1 MNIRVNSNLL
11 NNNQVTDTSQTQQTA
26 APRLGATLA
35 RQISDMN
42 VGDVF
47 TGKITD
53 LTGQSLQLLLSDK
66 SQISAKLSAM
76 MKLQVGQTMSFEVT
90 SNAGGKVQ
98 LTPLYAN
105 LTGEN
110 QVAKALGEAGLPY
123 DARTSEMVKSM
134 MEQGMKI
141 DADSLLDMAR
151 TVNNYPDAAPASIVN
166 MKALDIPLNAE
177 NVQQFEIY
185 RNNAHQIA
193 EHVGGIAEG
202 FSEVAGESPAV
213 NNMLLDIFVGEAD
226 PAIGELLRDA
236 KALAA
241 EAEGVGETAPTD
253 ANGADNTAEEAASAS
268 NEAGAVYTASQG
280 ETSDKGAVT
289 VNGQTVPEGTVAE
302 GAAQTEIT
310 VKDNTAK
317 PNFYGDNTVTDTLE
331 ELYTPEEKEKLAEDL
346 NKLGVP
352 KNLTDK
358 LQNNELSTRDTL
370 NLVRNAISQGSEGLS
385 GENLQQFTENVK
397 HMLKTPEYSKLV
409 KNEIMNE
416 LLMKPEDVADKEK
429 VQEYFQRVVR
439 DTAKAQEILQSTGRG
454 DTTLAAANQ
463 DLHDNID
470 FMNQM
475 NQVFTYMQMPLKM
488 ASEAQHGDLYIY
500 TNKKKLQ
507 SGDGNVSA
515 LLHLDMTH
523 LGTMDVH
530 VSMNPEGVVNTHFI
544 LQDESMIDFIAEHL
558 PELDDRINRRGY
570 HMHSDVS
577 LNSEKKTVPEIMF
590 DKGKNAKLI
599 QYTAFDAKA

>member
-11 NNNQVTDTSQTQQTA
+11 NNQQVSDTTQTQQTVS
-26 APRLGATLA
+26 PRLGSTLA
-35 RQISDMN
+35 SAITDMN

-53 LTGQSLQLLLSDK
+53 MNGQALQLLLSDK

-76 MKLQVGQTMSFEVT
+76 MRLQVGQTMSFEVT

-141 DADSLLDMAR
+141 DADSLLAMAR
-151 TVNNYPDAAPASIVN
+151 SVNNYPDAAPASIVN
-166 MKALDIPLNAE
+166 MKALDIPLNPE

-202 FSEVAGESPAV
+202 FAEVAGESV
-213 NNMLLDIFVGEAD
+213 STNNMLLDIFVGEAD
-226 PAIGELLRDA
+226 PEIGQLLREA
-236 KALAA
+236 KALEASIQEAGTPEVENVMTDAQGAPIGEQAVAA
-241 EAEGVGETAPTD
+241 ENA
-253 ANGADNTAEEAASAS
+253 EAAALS
-268 NEAGAVYTASQG
+268 
-280 ETSDKGAVT
+280 
-289 VNGQTVPEGTVAE
+289 E
-302 GAAQTEIT
+302 GALKSEVREAIGSDPGANVTI
-310 VKDNTAK
+310 KAGGRND
-317 PNFYGDNTVTDTLE
+317 FYGENTVTDDLE
-331 ELYTPEEKEKLAEDL
+331 ELYTPDEKKHLADEL

-358 LQNNELSTRDTL
+358 IKNDELTPRDTL
-370 NLVRNAISQGSEGLS
+370 NLVRNAISQGSEGLT
-385 GENLQQFTENVK
+385 GEALKEFGDNVR
-397 HMLKTPEYSKLV
+397 HLLKTPEYTKLV

-416 LLMKPEDVADKEK
+416 LLMKPEEVADKEK
-429 VQEYFQRVVR
+429 VQEYFQKVVR
-439 DTAKAQEILQSTGRG
+439 DTARAAEALQSTGHG
-454 DTTLAAANQ
+454 ETTLAAANQ
-463 DLHDNID
+463 DLHDNLD

-475 NQVFTYMQMPLKM
+475 NQMFTYMQMPLKL
-488 ASEAQHGDLYIY
+488 ASEAQHGDLYVY
-500 TNKKKLQ
+500 TNKKKLA

-530 VSMNPEGVVNTHFI
+530 VSMNKENVVNTHFI
-544 LQDESMIDFIAEHL
+544 LQNEEMIDFIAEHL
-558 PELDDRINRRGY
+558 PELDERINRRGY

-577 LNSEKKTVPEIMF
+577 INSEKKTVPEIMF

>member
-11 NNNQVTDTSQTQQTA
+11 NNQQVSDTTQTQQTVS
-26 APRLGATLA
+26 PRLGSTLA
-35 RQISDMN
+35 STITDMN

-53 LTGQSLQLLLSDK
+53 MNGQALQLLLSDK

-76 MKLQVGQTMSFEVT
+76 MRLQVGQTMSFEVT

-141 DADSLLDMAR
+141 DADSLLAMAR
-151 TVNNYPDAAPASIVN
+151 SVNNYPDAAPASIVN
-166 MKALDIPLNAE
+166 MKALDIPLNPE

-202 FSEVAGESPAV
+202 FAEVAGESIST

-226 PAIGELLRDA
+226 PEIGQLLRDA
-236 KALAA
+236 KAL
-241 EAEGVGETAPTD
+241 EA
-253 ANGADNTAEEAASAS
+253 SIQ
-268 NEAGAVYTASQG
+268 EAGAPEVENVMTDAQG
-280 ETSDKGAVT
+280 APIGEQAVAAE
-289 VNGQTVPEGTVAE
+289 NAEAAALSE
-302 GAAQTEIT
+302 GALKSEVREAIGSDPGANMTI
-310 VKDNTAK
+310 KAGGRND
-317 PNFYGDNTVTDTLE
+317 FYGENTVTDDLE
-331 ELYTPEEKEKLAEDL
+331 ELYTPDEKKHLADEL

-358 LQNNELSTRDTL
+358 IKNDELTPRDTL
-370 NLVRNAISQGSEGLS
+370 NLVRNAISQGSEGLT
-385 GENLQQFTENVK
+385 GEALKEFGDNVR
-397 HMLKTPEYSKLV
+397 HLLKTPEYTKLV

-416 LLMKPEDVADKEK
+416 LLMKPEEVADKEK
-429 VQEYFQRVVR
+429 VQEYFQKVVR
-439 DTAKAQEILQSTGRG
+439 DTARAAEALQSTGHG
-454 DTTLAAANQ
+454 ETTLAAANQ

-475 NQVFTYMQMPLKM
+475 NQMFTYMQMPLKL
-488 ASEAQHGDLYIY
+488 ASEAQHGDLYVY
-500 TNKKKLQ
+500 TNKKKLA

-530 VSMNPEGVVNTHFI
+530 VSMNKENVVNTHFI
-544 LQDESMIDFIAEHL
+544 LQNEEMIDFIAEHL
-558 PELDDRINRRGY
+558 PELDERINRRGY

-577 LNSEKKTVPEIMF
+577 INSEKKTVPEIMF

>member
-1 MNIRVNSNLL
+1 MNIRVNSNLI
-11 NNNQVTDTSQTQQTA
+11 NNNQNQIADTSQMQQAQVQRSGTS
-26 APRLGATLA
+26 LA
-35 RQISDMN
+35 NQIQGMN

-47 TGKITD
+47 TGKIAD
-53 LTGQSLQLLLSDK
+53 MSGQTLQLLLSDK
-66 SQISAKLSAM
+66 SQISAKLSTM
-76 MKLQVGQTMSFEVT
+76 MKLQIGQTMSFEVT

-123 DARTSEMVKSM
+123 DARSSEMVKAM
-134 MEQGMKI
+134 MEQGQKI

-151 TVNNYPDAAPASIVN
+151 TVNNYPDAAPSSIVN
-166 MKALDIPLNAE
+166 MKALDIPLNPE
-177 NVQQFEIY
+177 TVQQFEIY

-193 EHVGGIAEG
+193 EHVGGIASG
-202 FSEVAGESPAV
+202 FSEVAGESLSM

-226 PAIGELLRDA
+226 PELGNLLSEA

-241 EAEGVGETAPTD
+241 E
-253 ANGADNTAEEAASAS
+253 TAEAAAGEGQGAVPDEAAA
-268 NEAGAVYTASQG
+268 AGKQG
-280 ETSDKGAVT
+280 EAVASE
-289 VNGQTVPEGTVAE
+289 NPAGQIPVEGEALA
-302 GAAQTEIT
+302 GQPEIT
-310 VKDNTAK
+310 VKDGAAK
-317 PNFYGDNTVTDTLE
+317 PGFYGDNTVTGALE
-331 ELYTPEEKEKLAEDL
+331 ELYTPEEKEQLAEEL

-358 LQNNELSTRDTL
+358 LQGDELNTRDTL
-370 NLVRNAISQGSEGLS
+370 NLIRNAIAQGKEGLS
-385 GENLQQFTENVK
+385 GEELQQFSEQVR
-397 HMLKTPEYSKLV
+397 HLIKTPEYSKLV

-416 LLMKPEDVADKEK
+416 LLMKPEEMADKEK
-429 VQEYFQRVVR
+429 VQEYFQKVVR
-439 DTAKAQEILQSTGRG
+439 DTAKAQEVLLSSGRG
-454 DTTLAAANQ
+454 DTTLATANQ
-463 DLHDNID
+463 NLHDNID

-500 TNKKKLQ
+500 TNKKKLA

-544 LQDESMIDFIAEHL
+544 LQNEDIIDFIAEHL
-558 PELDDRINRRGY
+558 PELDEKINNRGY

-577 LNSEKKTVPEIMF
+577 LNSENKTVPEIMF
-590 DKGKNAKLI
+590 DKGKNTKLI
-599 QYTAFDAKA
+599 QYTSFDAKA

>member
-11 NNNQVTDTSQTQQTA
+11 NNNQINDTSQTQQV
-26 APRLGATLA
+26 PNSRLGTSLA
-35 RQISDMN
+35 SQITELN

-47 TGKITD
+47 TGKIMN
-53 LTGQSLQLLLSDK
+53 LNGQSLQLLLSDK
-66 SQISAKLSAM
+66 STINAKLANM
-76 MKLQVGQTMSFEVT
+76 MQLKTGQTMSFEVT
-90 SNAGGKVQ
+90 SNAAGKVQ

-123 DARTSEMVKSM
+123 DARSSEMVKSM

-151 TVNNYPDAAPASIVN
+151 TVNSYPDAAPSSIVN
-166 MKALDIPLNAE
+166 MKALDIPLDPV

-193 EHVGGIAEG
+193 EHVGGIASG
-202 FSEVAGESPAV
+202 FSEVAGESPLM

-226 PAIGELLRDA
+226 PKMGEMLKEARA
-236 KALAA
+236 AAPEEGVYTENNVPEEAVSGKTGEVTGGVTGEAAVAA
-241 EAEGVGETAPTD
+241 ENAEAAAQGETALNTGEKIVFPEKS
-253 ANGADNTAEEAASAS
+253 GQADVVLKESPKQA
-268 NEAGAVYTASQG
+268 
-280 ETSDKGAVT
+280 
-289 VNGQTVPEGTVAE
+289 
-302 GAAQTEIT
+302 
-310 VKDNTAK
+310 
-317 PNFYGDNTVTDTLE
+317 FYGDDTVIDTLK
-331 ELYTPEEKEKLAEDL
+331 ELYTPEEKEKLALEL
-346 NKLGVP
+346 EKLGVP
-352 KNLTDK
+352 QNLTDK
-358 LQNNELSTRDTL
+358 IKNDEFTPRDTL

-385 GENLQQFTENVK
+385 GEELQQFTENVR
-397 HMLKTPEYSKLV
+397 HVLKEPVYARLV

-416 LLMKPEDVADKEK
+416 LLMKPEDVTDKEK
-429 VQEYFQRVVR
+429 VQEYFRRVVH
-439 DTAKAQEILQSTGRG
+439 DTAKAAEVLQSTGHG
-454 DTTLAAANQ
+454 ETTLAAANQ

-475 NQVFTYMQMPLKM
+475 NQMFTYMQMPLKM

-500 TNKKKLQ
+500 TNKKKLA

-523 LGTMDVH
+523 LGTLDIH
-530 VSMNPEGVVNTHFI
+530 VSMNAENVVNTHFI
-544 LQDESMIDFIAEHL
+544 LQNEDMLDFIAEHL

-590 DKGKNAKLI
+590 DRGKNTKLI
-599 QYTAFDAKA
+599 QYTSFDAKA